1 MNRRRIA
8 AVIAF
13 PLLFAA
19 LAVPVILWHQQIW
32 GLFASTQRLRQWFA
46 GWGIWAPV
54 VFMGIQALQVIV
66 FAIPG
71 EFVQIAGGFLFGGWV
86 GTLLSVAGI
95 LIGSTI
101 AFFLARLLGR
111 PFVAA
116 LFSADQ
122 VERVERLLASPSA
135 RTIFFLLFLIPG
147 IPKDILCYVAG
158 ASPISFWFFVGA
170 STLGRLPGIAGSS
183 IIGGA
188 AATQRWTVL
197 VIVSAAALALFVAG
211 VLLRPRIQAWLERI
225 AGRSK

>member
-8 AVIAF
+8 ALIAF
-13 PLLFAA
+13 PLLVAA
-19 LAVPVILWHQQIW
+19 LVVPILLWRQQIW

-54 VFMGIQALQVIV
+54 VFLGIQALQVVV

-95 LIGSTI
+95 LIGSTV

-116 LFSADQ
+116 LFSKDQ
-122 VERVERLLASPSA
+122 VERVERLLASRSA

-147 IPKDILCYVAG
+147 IPKDIL
-158 ASPISFWFFVGA
+158 
-170 STLGRLPGIAGSS
+170 
-183 IIGGA
+183 
-188 AATQRWTVL
+188 
-197 VIVSAAALALFVAG
+197 
-211 VLLRPRIQAWLERI
+211 
-225 AGRSK
+225 

>member
-1 MNRRRIA
+1 
-8 AVIAF
+8 
-13 PLLFAA
+13 
-19 LAVPVILWHQQIW
+19 
-32 GLFASTQRLRQWFA
+32 
-46 GWGIWAPV
+46 
-54 VFMGIQALQVIV
+54 MGIQALQVVV

-158 ASPISFWFFVGA
+158 ASPIGFWFFVGA

-183 IIGGA
+183 IIGSA

-197 VIVSAAALALFVAG
+197 VIVSVAALALFVAG

-225 AGRSK
+225 ARRSK